1 MWRVVCLVMALLLA
15 GCFQQPPF
23 SPADIQA
30 KRFEAVPG
38 KAVIYVVRDYPDLT
52 DEGASIYL
60 DDARMITTYPGT
72 YYRWETEP
80 GPHRIS
86 GFAGDSGRIAFQ
98 TEPGKIYYV
107 LQRLTPFFRF
117 PVSQFYLVPE
127 PQGRAAVGRATLVGG
142 Q

>member
-1 MWRVVCLVMALLLA
+1 MWRVVGLALAFLLA

-52 DEGASIYL
+52 DDQASIYL
-60 DDARMITTYPGT
+60 DDAIMITTYPGT
-72 YYRWETEP
+72 YYRWETQP
-80 GPHRIS
+80 GVHRIS
-86 GFAGDSGRIAFQ
+86 GFAGDSGRISFN
-98 TEPGKIYYV
+98 TEPGRIYYV
-107 LQRLTPFFRF
+107 LQRLAPFMRF
-117 PVSQFYLVPE
+117 PISHFYLIAE
-127 PQGRAAVGRATLVGG
+127 PQGRAAVGRAVLVGG

>member
-1 MWRVVCLVMALLLA
+1 MWRAAWLAAALLLA
-15 GCFQQPPF
+15 GCVQPPF

-30 KRFEAVPG
+30 KRFEPLPG

-60 DDARMITTYPGT
+60 DEQTMITTYPGT

-80 GPHRIS
+80 GVRRIS
-86 GFAGDSGRIAFQ
+86 GFAGDSGRISFS
-98 TEPGKIYYV
+98 TEPGRIYYV

-117 PVSQFYLVPE
+117 PVSHFYLVPE
-127 PQGRAAVGRATLVGG
+127 PHGRAAVGRAVLVGG
-142 Q
+142 P